1 MKLWGQIMFKTNL
14 ENEEKRTGLKIKKW
28 LCNWGC
34 AAISRSPTWSLGGAL
49 WCEQPLSRRDKPTRA
64 PNQHIWVPAGRPTC
78 HLLSLRNGAYDSSSI
93 SNEQWAESE
102 PWVFI
107 LHRYYYK
114 TTWWYGNVN
123 VPLQGSRINQSK
135 LQRSNAAAVE
145 MFNSYMALWMNGLM
159 LKNCLHPW
167 RT

>member
-1 MKLWGQIMFKTNL
+1 MQSIHVQTWNAVTYTIVNDWKGRVWVWGNHWVGVEDGGILLQKHTWQLWI
-14 ENEEKRTGLKIKKW
+14 LK
-28 LCNWGC
+28 CFV
-34 AAISRSPTWSLGGAL
+34 ASSD
-49 WCEQPLSRRDKPTRA
+49 Q
-64 PNQHIWVPAGRPTC
+64 
-78 HLLSLRNGAYDSSSI
+78 DSSSI

-145 MFNSYMALWMNGLM
+145 MFNSYMHVDQNS
-159 LKNCLHPW
+159 KCLLLVKDRLVANDTLFRHI
-167 RT
+167 